1 MGRRVS
7 PADTF
12 DGLDL
17 LEKADVGL
25 GAVGLDPDGE
35 DAQRQAA
42 EDLPAEE
49 AQVQHEKLPLEA
61 GGLGL
66 AHVDGVHHAHLRV
79 LAQVVDREAVAVGGD
94 DARNDEQH
102 TPQEHE
108 DVADQRQQNQLSGEG
123 KAVEQREVGHL
134 FAAADT
140 QLVQTVAGAQQHA
153 QQRHDHRDEGDQQRR
168 KGAVQ
173 DQERQIHTGG
183 VIYIVYQLLV
193 QRDEIRQAVE
203 QPRDGQ
209 KQQREPVGGDAG
221 AFDDV
226 LRLSLQGNTVK
237 QHDAA
242 LLSARGI

>member
-42 EDLPAEE
+42 EDLPAEK
-49 AQVQHEKLPLEA
+49 AQVQHKNLPLEA

-79 LAQVVDREAVAVGGD
+79 LAQVVDGEAVAVGGD
-94 DARNDEQH
+94 DAGNDEQH

-108 DVADQRQQNQLSGEG
+108 DVANQRQQNQLSGEG
-123 KAVEQREVGHL
+123 EAVEQREVGHL
-134 FAAADT
+134 LAAADT
-140 QLVQTVAGAQQHA
+140 QLVQVVAGAQQHT
-153 QQRHDHRDEGDQQRR
+153 QQRHDHRDEGDQQR
-168 KGAVQ
+168 
-173 DQERQIHTGG
+173 
-183 VIYIVYQLLV
+183 
-193 QRDEIRQAVE
+193 
-203 QPRDGQ
+203 
-209 KQQREPVGGDAG
+209 
-221 AFDDV
+221 
-226 LRLSLQGNTVK
+226 
-237 QHDAA
+237 
-242 LLSARGI
+242 